1 MLVQKAKKEKLPKKA
16 RIIYAITIIIC
27 AIAIAL
33 AIYRQFFYQEDYSK
47 NIVPNLNEEDS
58 NTLKN
63 KFEDLFINDI
73 EIGNSSQ
80 TGSIKKINDDKKIIY
95 RVFEGEKIIENSYNI
110 QVHIPTINIDSEI
123 IKKYNEEINNEFIQK
138 VRDILDTKNKNI
150 IYTVEYVATLE
161 NNILSLMIR
170 SDYKEGNNPQKV
182 VIKTYNYDI
191 IEDKELTLQ
200 ELLQRKNRDLNEV
213 QNTIKQEIE
222 VEQKKAEDLKNLGY
236 NIFSRDINSDM
247 YKIENTDQFFVVEDR
262 IYIIYPYGNTMQ
274 TNEVD
279 LVIL

>member
-236 NIFSRDINSDM
+236 NIFSRDINSNM

>member
-95 RVFEGEKIIENSYNI
+95 RVFEGEKVIENSYNI
-110 QVHIPTINIDSEI
+110 QVHIPTINIDSEV
-123 IKKYNEEINNEFIQK
+123 IKKYNEEINNEFVQK

-262 IYIIYPYGNTMQ
+262 IYIIYPYGNTTQ

>member
-95 RVFEGEKIIENSYNI
+95 RVFEGEKVIENSYNI

-123 IKKYNEEINNEFIQK
+123 IKKYNEEINNEFVQK

>member
-1 MLVQKAKKEKLPKKA
+1 
-16 RIIYAITIIIC
+16 
-27 AIAIAL
+27 
-33 AIYRQFFYQEDYSK
+33 
-47 NIVPNLNEEDS
+47 
-58 NTLKN
+58 
-63 KFEDLFINDI
+63 
-73 EIGNSSQ
+73 
-80 TGSIKKINDDKKIIY
+80 
-95 RVFEGEKIIENSYNI
+95 
-110 QVHIPTINIDSEI
+110 
-123 IKKYNEEINNEFIQK
+123 
-138 VRDILDTKNKNI
+138 
-150 IYTVEYVATLE
+150 
-161 NNILSLMIR
+161 MIR

>member
-1 MLVQKAKKEKLPKKA
+1 M
-16 RIIYAITIIIC
+16 I
-27 AIAIAL
+27 
-33 AIYRQFFYQEDYSK
+33 
-47 NIVPNLNEEDS
+47 

-95 RVFEGEKIIENSYNI
+95 RVFEGEKVIENSYNI

>member
-95 RVFEGEKIIENSYNI
+95 RVFEGEKVIENSYNI
-110 QVHIPTINIDSEI
+110 QVHIPTINIDSEV
-123 IKKYNEEINNEFIQK
+123 IKKYNEEINNEFVQK

>member
-95 RVFEGEKIIENSYNI
+95 RVFEGEKVIENSYNI
-110 QVHIPTINIDSEI
+110 QVHIPTINIDSEV
-123 IKKYNEEINNEFIQK
+123 IKKYNEEINNEFVQK

-200 ELLQRKNRDLNEV
+200 ELLQRKNRYLNEV

>member
-73 EIGNSSQ
+73 EIGNGSQ

-95 RVFEGEKIIENSYNI
+95 RVFEGEKVIENSYNI

-123 IKKYNEEINNEFIQK
+123 IKKYNEEINNEFVQK

>member
-95 RVFEGEKIIENSYNI
+95 RVFEGEKVIENSYNI

>member
-123 IKKYNEEINNEFIQK
+123 IKKYNEEINNEFVQK

>member
-1 MLVQKAKKEKLPKKA
+1 MRVQKAKKEKLPKKA

>member
-110 QVHIPTINIDSEI
+110 QVHIPTINIDSEV
-123 IKKYNEEINNEFIQK
+123 IKKYNEEINNEFVQK

-262 IYIIYPYGNTMQ
+262 IYIIYPYGNTTQ

>member
-27 AIAIAL
+27 TIAIAL

-95 RVFEGEKIIENSYNI
+95 RVFEGEKVIENSYNI
-110 QVHIPTINIDSEI
+110 QVHIPTINIDSEV
-123 IKKYNEEINNEFIQK
+123 IKKYNEEINNEFVQK

-170 SDYKEGNNPQKV
+170 SDYKEGNNPQRV

-262 IYIIYPYGNTMQ
+262 IYIIYPYGNTTQ

-279 LVIL
+279 MVIL

>member
-95 RVFEGEKIIENSYNI
+95 RVFEGEKVIENSYNI
-110 QVHIPTINIDSEI
+110 QVHIPTINIDSEV

>member
-110 QVHIPTINIDSEI
+110 QVHIPTINIDSEV
-123 IKKYNEEINNEFIQK
+123 IKKYNEEINNEFVQK

>member
-27 AIAIAL
+27 IIAIAL

-95 RVFEGEKIIENSYNI
+95 RVFEGEKVIENSYNI

-123 IKKYNEEINNEFIQK
+123 IKKYNEEINNEFVQK

-262 IYIIYPYGNTMQ
+262 IYIIYSYGNTTQ

>member
-95 RVFEGEKIIENSYNI
+95 RVFEGEKVIENSYNI

-123 IKKYNEEINNEFIQK
+123 IKKYNEEINNEFVQK

-262 IYIIYPYGNTMQ
+262 IYIIYPYGNTTQ

>member
-161 NNILSLMIR
+161 NNILL
-170 SDYKEGNNPQKV
+170 K
-182 VIKTYNYDI
+182 IKN
-191 IEDKELTLQ
+191 
-200 ELLQRKNRDLNEV
+200 
-213 QNTIKQEIE
+213 
-222 VEQKKAEDLKNLGY
+222 
-236 NIFSRDINSDM
+236 
-247 YKIENTDQFFVVEDR
+247 
-262 IYIIYPYGNTMQ
+262 
-274 TNEVD
+274 
-279 LVIL
+279 

>member
-110 QVHIPTINIDSEI
+110 QVYIPTINIDSEI

-236 NIFSRDINSDM
+236 NIFSRDINSNM